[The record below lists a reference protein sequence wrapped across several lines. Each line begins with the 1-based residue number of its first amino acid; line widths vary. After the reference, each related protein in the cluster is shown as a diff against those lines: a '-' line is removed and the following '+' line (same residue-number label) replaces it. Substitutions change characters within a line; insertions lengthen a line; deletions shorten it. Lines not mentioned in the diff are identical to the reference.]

1 MDQKYKNQQQHS
13 LQLKLIRK
21 GMLLLLLSLLACQAE
36 EKTSTNTNNL
46 GKVKEETNLNLQN
59 ATLEQSD
66 ADGKLLWKIQVDEA
80 KYSPDREKA
89 TLTAVKGNIF
99 EKGTLVLQIKA
110 DYGEIQGNGTK
121 IFLRNNVLAIDPRN
135 QIVIRSEEIEWQP
148 QELLLTMRKN
158 LRGFH
163 PELEV
168 SANEGKYYTDKQK
181 FELEGQIEAI
191 SEHKKI
197 KMTTEHSFWEI
208 QKQMVTSN
216 QLSNIARFKDDV
228 ITANLIAQKAVIHL
242 NKQHILVK
250 DNVEYKSIQ
259 PPLQV
264 SANAILWNYKTR
276 QIFSDQPVQLVQYED
291 NITLIGNKAHVDLNN
306 NIAYLKGKVQGL
318 NKNNKSTLQ
327 ANNLT
332 WYIIDQNIEAVGS
345 VFYHQDENPRFT
357 LAGDKANGSLKENTI
372 IVTNS
377 DKQKRVVTEFFTDS
391 K

>member
-1 MDQKYKNQQQHS
+1 M
-13 LQLKLIRK
+13 
-21 GMLLLLLSLLACQAE
+21 
-36 EKTSTNTNNL
+36 
-46 GKVKEETNLNLQN
+46 
-59 ATLEQSD
+59 
-66 ADGKLLWKIQVDEA
+66 LWKIQVDEA

-168 SANEGKYYTDKQK
+168 SANEGRYYTDKQK

-197 KMTTEHSFWEI
+197 KMTTEHLFWEI

-377 DKQKRVVTEFFTDS
+377 DKEKRVVTEFFTDS

>member
-1 MDQKYKNQQQHS
+1 
-13 LQLKLIRK
+13 
-21 GMLLLLLSLLACQAE
+21 
-36 EKTSTNTNNL
+36 
-46 GKVKEETNLNLQN
+46 
-59 ATLEQSD
+59 
-66 ADGKLLWKIQVDEA
+66 
-80 KYSPDREKA
+80 
-89 TLTAVKGNIF
+89 
-99 EKGTLVLQIKA
+99 
-110 DYGEIQGNGTK
+110 
-121 IFLRNNVLAIDPRN
+121 
-135 QIVIRSEEIEWQP
+135 
-148 QELLLTMRKN
+148 MRKN

-197 KMTTEHSFWEI
+197 KMTTEHLFWEI

-377 DKQKRVVTEFFTDS
+377 DKEKRVVTEFFTDS